1 MINCGHKIGIR
12 SDSKIECNRTVI
24 NMVKEGYIKTIVLT
38 CFCLLVMSPI
48 MASQL
53 YIGAR
58 TVDITPKLPVAVTGK
73 FHLRIAEVAE
83 TPLVATVMVLE
94 TIGEDGEQAIMVSCD
109 ALYIPKDLI
118 GLVRQYV
125 KKQKP
130 EIDATKIFLNATH
143 THTAPVL
150 AVEGE
155 YLIPKSG
162 VTQVEDYRNFFVEKV
177 STAIIE
183 AWNDRAPGA
192 VAWGMGYAVAGYN
205 RRIVYADGTSGMSS
219 KTNLREFR
227 SFEGSEDHNVNTM
240 FFWDEKGKLISI
252 VVGVASPS
260 QEVEGRYAVNA
271 DYWHPVREGLKAKYG
286 KDVNILG
293 WAAAAGDITPHMR
306 YRKAADDRMRN
317 LRKLSR
323 TEELARRI
331 ILAVDESYAAVS
343 EEKHSSPVF
352 EHHVEE
358 LALPERWV
366 TEKNYLEAKAFVANA
381 KEQIAEDPK
390 AADALYR
397 MMNWQERT
405 VKRYEKQLVNS
416 KQLYPMDLHV
426 IRLGDIA
433 ICTNEF
439 ELFSDFGMRIIARSK
454 ALQTFVI
461 QLAGSSDWGSYLPT
475 QRAVNGGAY
484 SAVIH
489 SNIVGPEGGQV
500 LVDRTV
506 EVIDDLWK

>member
-1 MINCGHKIGIR
+1 MVREAYQKI
-12 SDSKIECNRTVI
+12 SA
-24 NMVKEGYIKTIVLT
+24 LT
-38 CFCLLVMSPI
+38 CLGLLIVAPL

-53 YIGAR
+53 YVGAR
-58 TVDITPKLPVAVTGK
+58 TVDITPKLPVAVTGQ

-83 TPLVATVMVLE
+83 TPLIAAVMVLE
-94 TIGEDGEQAIMVSCD
+94 TRGKDGDQAIMVSCD
-109 ALYIPKDLI
+109 ALYIPNDLVS
-118 GLVRQYV
+118 LLRQTV
-125 KKQKP
+125 KKQLP
-130 EIDATKIFLNATH
+130 EIDENKIFLNATH

-155 YLIPKSG
+155 YLIPKTG

-183 AWNDRAPGA
+183 AWNDRASGA

-219 KTNLREFR
+219 KTNLPEFR
-227 SFEGSEDHNVNTM
+227 SFEGSEDHNVNTL

-286 KDVNILG
+286 KEVNILG

-317 LRKLSR
+317 LRNLSR

-331 ILAVDESYAAVS
+331 ILAVDESYDAVANERHS
-343 EEKHSSPVF
+343 ELIFK
-352 EHHVEE
+352 HHVEA
-358 LALPERWV
+358 LPLPERWV
-366 TEKNYLEAKAFVANA
+366 TEKNYLEAKAFVTNA

-397 MMNWQERT
+397 MMNWQDRT
-405 VKRYEKQLVNS
+405 VKRYEKQLVNP
-416 KQLYPMDLHV
+416 KPLYPMDLHV

-439 ELFSDFGMRIIARSK
+439 ELFSDFGMRIMARSK

-461 QLAGSSDWGSYLPT
+461 QLTGSSDWGSYLPT
-475 QRAVNGGAY
+475 ERAVKGGAY

-489 SNIVGPEGGQV
+489 SNIVGYQGGQV

-506 EVIDDLWK
+506 QVIDELWENEIEQ

>member
-1 MINCGHKIGIR
+1 
-12 SDSKIECNRTVI
+12 
-24 NMVKEGYIKTIVLT
+24 MVKKIFNKIAIVTCLT
-38 CFCLLVMSPI
+38 LFLVAPVV
-48 MASQL
+48 ASQL

-58 TVDITPKLPVAVTGK
+58 TVDITPELPVAVTGQ

-83 TPLVATVMVLE
+83 TPLAATVLVME
-94 TIGEDGEQAIMVSCD
+94 TRGSSGDLAIIVSCD
-109 ALYIPKDLI
+109 ALYIPTDLVL
-118 GLVRQYV
+118 LVRQRV
-125 KKQKP
+125 KKQLP
-130 EIDATKIFLNATH
+130 EIDENKIFLNATH

-150 AVEGE
+150 ALEGE
-155 YLIPKSG
+155 YLIPKTG
-162 VTQVEDYRNFFVEKV
+162 VTQVKDYRKFFVDKV
-177 STAIIE
+177 STAIVE
-183 AWNDRAPGA
+183 AWNDRAPGS

-205 RRIVYADGTSGMSS
+205 RRIVYSDGTSGMSS
-219 KTNLREFR
+219 KTNLPEFR
-227 SFEGSEDHNVNTM
+227 SFEGSEDHNVNTL
-240 FFWDEKGKLISI
+240 FFWDEKGKLVSM

-271 DYWHPVREGLKAKYG
+271 DYWHPVREGLKEKYG
-286 KDVNILG
+286 KDVNVLG

-306 YRKAADDRMRN
+306 YRKDADDRMRN

-331 ILAVDESYAAVS
+331 ILAVDESFAAVA
-343 EEKHSSPVF
+343 EERHSAPLF

-358 LALPERWV
+358 LPLPERWV
-366 TEKNYLEAKAFVANA
+366 TEKNYLEAKAFVKNA

-405 VKRYEKQLVNS
+405 VKRYEKQLENP

-439 ELFSDFGMRIIARSK
+439 ELFSDFGIRMIARSK

-484 SAVIH
+484 SAIIH

-506 EVIDDLWK
+506 EVIDELWNKEVK